1 LFSLTK
7 LTSAELLRL
16 NNNVDCLDE
25 FISELPSIEASNKNI
40 ENTITKIMDLASKNT
55 HIAPTYYG
63 FEKKLL
69 GI

>member
-1 LFSLTK
+1 VEFFSLAK

-40 ENTITKIMDLASKNT
+40 ENTITKIMDLASKN
-55 HIAPTYYG
+55 IFIDNFYE
-63 FEKKLL
+63 FKKNY
-69 GI
+69 